1 MKNHVEITLQNLIIR
16 LQVKVHANT
25 IYSYLQTH
33 PAYPSL
39 ASISDALHQWNIPNL
54 AVQLDLADLTEVTY
68 PMLAHIQTDTAV
80 FVVVTQF
87 SAKEIHYIHPSLG
100 NVKET
105 IAEFEKKWTGVA
117 LLVEKNTHSGEKD
130 WKKTK
135 QNHLLQKIKSFGVVF
150 LALVLLSFP
159 LFTGIKRHQLG
170 IDVWLPLLGLKS
182 IGILITYSLIKLTL
196 GSSSNLAN
204 ILCTRGEKTSCAS
217 VLQSKAAVLFPGVSF
232 SELGILYFI
241 GGFLNLWLG
250 VFTVNTSFLLWALA
264 IMSVVG
270 VLYSFFSLCYQ
281 AFVIRQWCPLCVL
294 IQIVFWLELGVTY
307 PFLLEG
313 IPNVSLASLYPILIG
328 FGVPLIGWVLIKPI
342 LKRSIELSHTAKK
355 LKSFQYNSQI
365 FMSLL
370 QEQPPVNTELLST
383 EMQLGDVNAKTTL
396 TIVTNPSC
404 KACKKAHQ
412 EIEHLLHQFPEGLQ
426 IIFRFVPF
434 DDLDETGII
443 IIKTLL
449 SYVLKGESLKAF
461 EALSSWFK
469 NQNLKKWQKQYQ
481 TSYTIPEVD
490 DLFEMHLKWCETNE
504 VIATPS
510 FFLNRYKVPE
520 QYSLPDLSVH
530 IRNLITSLEQ

>member
-1 MKNHVEITLQNLIIR
+1 MKNHVEITLQNLIKR
-16 LQVKVHANT
+16 LRLKVAANT
-25 IYSYLQTH
+25 IYNYLQTH

-68 PMLAHIQTDTAV
+68 PILAHLQTDTAV

-87 SAKEIHYIHPSLG
+87 SVKEIHYIHPSLG

-130 WKKTK
+130 WKKTQQQHFLK
-135 QNHLLQKIKSFGVVF
+135 KIKWFGVATIALLLF
-150 LALVLLSFP
+150 AFPFFTEKNTFFSTNYWLLLALK
-159 LFTGIKRHQLG
+159 T
-170 IDVWLPLLGLKS
+170 
-182 IGILITYSLIKLTL
+182 IGILTTYNLVKLTL
-196 GSSSNLAN
+196 GGTSKFADAV
-204 ILCTRGEKTSCAS
+204 CTRGKKTSCAN
-217 VLQSKAAVLFPGVSF
+217 VLQSKAAFLLPGISF

-294 IQIVFWLELGVTY
+294 VQIVFWLELGVTY

-313 IPNVSLASLYPILIG
+313 IPNISLTSLYPILIG
-328 FGVPLIGWVLIKPI
+328 FGAPLIGWVLIKPI

-370 QEQPPVNTELLST
+370 QEQPPVNTALFST

-396 TIVTNPSC
+396 TIITNPSC

-426 IIFRFVPF
+426 IVFRFVPF

-449 SYVLKGESLKAF
+449 SYVLKGESQKAF
-461 EALSSWFK
+461 EALSAWFK

-481 TSYTIPEVD
+481 TSYTIPEVTQ
-490 DLFEMHLKWCETNE
+490 LFEAHLKWCEISE

-510 FFLNRYKVPE
+510 FFLNGYKVPE

-530 IRNLITSLEQ
+530 IRNLIASLEQ